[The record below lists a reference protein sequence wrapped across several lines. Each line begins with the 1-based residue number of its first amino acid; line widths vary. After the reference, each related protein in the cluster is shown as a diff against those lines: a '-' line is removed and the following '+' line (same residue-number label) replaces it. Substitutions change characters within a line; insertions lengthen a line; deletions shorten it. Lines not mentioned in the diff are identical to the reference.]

1 MIIDQLSVKIENKP
15 GELSKISDLL
25 GDEGVN
31 LKAAMAAVQGG
42 DAQIHLVADDADKAA
57 EVLTGHGYDVHRHPV
72 VAVETPDH
80 PGGLGAILKPLK
92 LKGINVIFLY
102 PAIGKLNKS
111 AVMIVGAEPIE
122 DAVKALNENY
132 LRILDQELFAL

>member
-1 MIIDQLSVKIENKP
+1 MIVDQLSVQIENKP
-15 GELSKISDLL
+15 GELSKLSDLL

-31 LKAAMAAVQGG
+31 LKAVMAAVQGG
-42 DAQIHLVADDADKAA
+42 EAQIHLVPDDADKAF
-57 EVLTGHGYDVHRHPV
+57 EIISGHGYQVHRHQV

-92 LKGINVIFLY
+92 NKGINVIFLY
-102 PAIGKLNKS
+102 PAIGKLNQS

-122 DAVKALNENY
+122 AAVKALSENY
-132 LRILDQELFAL
+132 IRILDRELFAL